1 MEVSQ
6 GLLMSRT
13 AFVSAAAAIMFAAP
27 LLAQTPAPG
36 AKPYAASGAKSYGS
50 VLAGKWTYR
59 SFHNR
64 PALVG
69 DNKQAAFDL
78 IFAEAVFTF
87 EISGTSL
94 KGAIDWDGGGLDLK
108 GQVRPASGQA
118 PLSVTIVG
126 TGRPKSSTDGWEYD
140 YRGSLAYR
148 WPNGIDQVPALVGT
162 VIRAKPHSGEP
173 AGYVASFIAVKQP

>member
-1 MEVSQ
+1 
-6 GLLMSRT
+6 MSRI
-13 AFVSAAAAIMFAAP
+13 ALLSAAAAMLFAAP
-27 LLAQTPAPG
+27 LSAQT
-36 AKPYAASGAKSYGS
+36 AASGAKPYGS

-69 DNKQAAFDL
+69 DNAKAALDL

-87 EISGTSL
+87 EVSGTSL

-108 GQVRPASGQA
+108 GQIRPASGHA
-118 PLSVTIVG
+118 PLSVAIVG
-126 TGRPKSSTDGWEYD
+126 SGRPKSSTDGWEYD
-140 YRGSLAYR
+140 YRGSLAYQ
-148 WPNGIDQVPALVGT
+148 WPNGVDQVPALVGT
-162 VIRAKPHSGEP
+162 VIRAKPHGKEP

>member
-1 MEVSQ
+1 
-6 GLLMSRT
+6 MSRI
-13 AFVSAAAAIMFAAP
+13 AFLSALAAMLLAAP
-27 LLAQTPAPG
+27 LQAQTAAPA
-36 AKPYAASGAKSYGS
+36 AKSDGS

-69 DNKQAAFDL
+69 DNAQAALDL

-87 EISGTSL
+87 EVSGTSL
-94 KGAIDWDGGGLDLK
+94 KGAIDWQGGGLDLK
-108 GQVRPASGQA
+108 GQIQPANGKV
-118 PLSVTIVG
+118 PLSVAIVG
-126 TGRPKSSTDGWEYD
+126 SGRPKSSTDGWEYD
-140 YRGSLAYR
+140 YRGSLAYQ
-148 WPNGIDQVPALVGT
+148 WPNGVNQVPALVGT